1 MKFKWFFI
9 IQKLFLSLSDFTVTE
24 NLIYVSTREKNNIN
38 IFINAFCIHK
48 RPIYSPLQTQI
59 EKLKHLK

>member
-1 MKFKWFFI
+1 MKFKWFYI
-9 IQKLFLSLSDFTVTE
+9 IQKLFLSLSDFTVPE
-24 NLIYVSTREKNNIN
+24 NLICVSTREKNNIC

-48 RPIYSPLQTQI
+48 RPTLQTEI